1 MLLGYSGSTS
11 SRLWCVFCLLLCG
24 QLLGLITFTGGWLK
38 YSNTSS
44 TNVTCCIYIDGHTH
58 LLVTW
63 RHLPSA
69 HVSVGHRQPPL
80 HTHTRT
86 PAGCDDPTAKTD
98 GYFREV
104 RVVLSDDLFLDMISS
119 VSGIKS
125 SLKYD
130 RPRETN
136 HTYNT
141 RGMPFRLYLNLFNTA
156 VLRIVFKRTGINKH

>member
-1 MLLGYSGSTS
+1 M
-11 SRLWCVFCLLLCG
+11 
-24 QLLGLITFTGGWLK
+24 
-38 YSNTSS
+38 
-44 TNVTCCIYIDGHTH
+44 
-58 LLVTW
+58 
-63 RHLPSA
+63 
-69 HVSVGHRQPPL
+69 
-80 HTHTRT
+80 
-86 PAGCDDPTAKTD
+86 
-98 GYFREV
+98 
-104 RVVLSDDLFLDMISS
+104 VLSDNLFLDMISS